1 MPFKSEAQRRYLWA
15 NEPEIAR
22 DWTDTYGS
30 RIQAA
35 NGGIMDVAIQGG
47 VDNYLGKQPQ
57 VQAPRKWQSGPDK
70 PPTELAYITEA
81 EKDLILKT
89 NMHGGLEGGPNIGPS
104 GIISLDSFGDVGGAG
119 ASGGDTSAGG
129 GANQGAG
136 FSGQGPGQ
144 SDRDFDRQKLNQR
157 AALQIAER
165 QQAQNLGY
173 NEREN
178 IAEATYGPLQ
188 KHTGERGFLG
198 NLFRGANKYGYTDTY
213 TSGPNQGQV
222 KPGWGGRILG
232 GLAGLATG
240 VPFVGGAIGNAIDK
254 GKGIFGRKPRDMSQY
269 NQLGLYDDR
278 TKQKAFYDDALLSDS
293 YSDMKI
299 SDTSFEQ
306 NLPEN
311 IKALNTYN
319 DMIPGLET
327 KFVNQDQPGP
337 WNNFTPGGITNI
349 DINEET
355 IDDSY
360 NDIAGHMADIS
371 QPDIDA
377 YLKNTMVEYMDDD
390 TAAETIKMETGNTT
404 LNAGDI
410 RTIKKYKE
418 KTKPTGIY
426 S

>member
-22 DWTDTYGS
+22 DWADTYGS
-30 RIQAA
+30 RIQKAS
-35 NGGIMDVAIQGG
+35 GGITDVSIQGG

-104 GIISLDSFGDVGGAG
+104 GIISLDSFGDIGGAG

-178 IAEATYGPLQ
+178 IANATYGPLQ

-222 KPGWGGRILG
+222 KPGYAGRILG
-232 GLAGLATG
+232 GLGSMMMG
-240 VPFVGGAIGNAIDK
+240 IPFVGGAIGSAYDY
-254 GKGIFGRKPRDMSQY
+254 GKGIFGKKPRDMSQY
-269 NQLGLYDDR
+269 RNLGLYDDR
-278 TKQKAFYDDALLSDS
+278 MKQKAFYDDALLSDN

-299 SDTSFEQ
+299 SDTSFRQKPDLNNLESIVASMDNNMMTDYFNNEKGFVDNLKTKFGNDVEEAGAYDTPTEGLYGLNLIELSKLQ
-306 NLPEN
+306 NLGYN
-311 IKALNTYN
+311 NDQIKEAVDGGYA
-319 DMIPGLET
+319 
-327 KFVNQDQPGP
+327 QD
-337 WNNFTPGGITNI
+337 IIKSI
-349 DINEET
+349 DI
-355 IDDSY
+355 
-360 NDIAGHMADIS
+360 
-371 QPDIDA
+371 
-377 YLKNTMVEYMDDD
+377 
-390 TAAETIKMETGNTT
+390 
-404 LNAGDI
+404 
-410 RTIKKYKE
+410 
-418 KTKPTGIY
+418 
-426 S
+426 

>member
-22 DWTDTYGS
+22 DWADTYGS

-104 GIISLDSFGDVGGAG
+104 GIISLDSFGDIGGAG

-178 IAEATYGPLQ
+178 IADATYGPLQ

-240 VPFVGGAIGNAIDK
+240 VPFVGGAIGSAIDK

-269 NQLGLYDDR
+269 KNLGLYDDR
-278 TKQKAFYDDALLSDS
+278 MKQKSFYDDALLSDN
-293 YSDMKI
+293 YSDMKLPGITGTDAAQEFDIEDLITKI
-299 SDTSFEQ
+299 SDTATDDYFKKGLNNEYNLAKVTKQDLAKYLPLNQKDLIDMTNYEDAIEYGLINPEMSKFEY
-306 NLPEN
+306 EKMREGK
-311 IKALNTYN
+311 ITEAGTY
-319 DMIPGLET
+319 T
-327 KFVNQDQPGP
+327 
-337 WNNFTPGGITNI
+337 
-349 DINEET
+349 
-355 IDDSY
+355 
-360 NDIAGHMADIS
+360 
-371 QPDIDA
+371 
-377 YLKNTMVEYMDDD
+377 
-390 TAAETIKMETGNTT
+390 
-404 LNAGDI
+404 
-410 RTIKKYKE
+410 E
-418 KTKPTGIY
+418 KDFA
-426 S
+426 